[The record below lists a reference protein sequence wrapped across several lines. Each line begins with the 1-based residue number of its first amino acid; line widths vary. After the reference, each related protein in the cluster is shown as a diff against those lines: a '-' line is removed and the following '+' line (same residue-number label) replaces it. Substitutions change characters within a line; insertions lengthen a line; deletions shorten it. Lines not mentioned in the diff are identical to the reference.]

1 MSTQA
6 QHFEIGHR
14 VRIGHLDANTA
25 ARQAFFNGRTGTL
38 VRKNR
43 LGGNARETMWYV
55 RVDPDEACAT
65 LEALFYASELE
76 PVA

>member
-1 MSTQA
+1 MQTQSL
-6 QHFEIGHR
+6 EVGHR
-14 VRIGHLDANTA
+14 VRIGHLEANA

-43 LGGNARETMWYV
+43 LGGNAREAMWYV

>member
-1 MSTQA
+1 MSTQT
-6 QHFEIGHR
+6 FEVGHR

-25 ARQAFFNGRTGTL
+25 ARQAYFNGRTGTL

-43 LGGNARETMWYV
+43 IGGASREAMWYV